1 MRDTTKKWLLIV
13 LCIVALAL
21 VAFSLI
27 SLATQQ
33 NTAGIIGGADGP
45 TAIFVTGSPMGLYIA
60 TGVVLL
66 ITTVLYLIYRT
77 RNTRE

>member
-1 MRDTTKKWLLIV
+1 MRDNTKKWLLIV
-13 LCIVALAL
+13 LCIVALVL

-27 SLATQQ
+27 SLAAQQ
-33 NTAGIIGGADGP
+33 NTVGIIGGADGP

-77 RNTRE
+77 RHTR

>member
-13 LCIVALAL
+13 LCIVTLAL

-27 SLATQQ
+27 SLAAQQ
-33 NTAGIIGGADGP
+33 NTVGIIGGADGP
-45 TAIFVTGSPMGLYIA
+45 TAIFVSGSPIGLYIA

-66 ITTVLYLIYRT
+66 ITPVLYLIYRT

>member
-27 SLATQQ
+27 SLAAQQ
-33 NTAGIIGGADGP
+33 NTVGIIGGADGP
-45 TAIFVTGSPMGLYIA
+45 TAIFITGSPAGLYIA
-60 TGVVLL
+60 TGVLLVLA
-66 ITTVLYLIYRT
+66 TVLYLIYRT
-77 RNTRE
+77 RHTRE